1 MLSINVVN
9 MVSVINEQI
18 RPYSNSKENQEK
30 SPIPLAMLGQLPTS
44 PGLLTHFLVG
54 SVIDLEHTTQ

>member
-9 MVSVINEQI
+9 IVSVTNKQI
-18 RPYSNSKENQEK
+18 GPYSNSKENHEK

-44 PGLLTHFLVG
+44 PGLLTHFFGGVC
-54 SVIDLEHTTQ
+54 H